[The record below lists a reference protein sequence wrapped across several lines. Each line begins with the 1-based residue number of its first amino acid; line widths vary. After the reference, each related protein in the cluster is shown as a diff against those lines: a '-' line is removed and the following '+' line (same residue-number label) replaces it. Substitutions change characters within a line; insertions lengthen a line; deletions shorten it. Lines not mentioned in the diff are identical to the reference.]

1 MIEEGNMDVGDN
13 RIWLAVLC
21 LSQTA
26 EDDVMIRP
34 IGSQGNR
41 LWLTSHDF
49 HQAVSCLYSAHSE
62 LRRGSK
68 ISPTEYKRVW
78 TVIVFNFKTMGHLCS

>member
-1 MIEEGNMDVGDN
+1 MDVGDN

-34 IGSQGNR
+34 IGSQGNQPPVADKSR
-41 LWLTSHDF
+41 LPS
-49 HQAVSCLYSAHSE
+49 SCKLSRAHSQ
-62 LRRGSK
+62 LYRGHYEALTLVVQSTND
-68 ISPTEYKRVW
+68 S
-78 TVIVFNFKTMGHLCS
+78 GL

>member
-62 LRRGSK
+62 LRRGHYEALRLVQQST
-68 ISPTEYKRVW
+68 TESR
-78 TVIVFNFKTMGHLCS
+78 L

>member
-1 MIEEGNMDVGDN
+1 MDVGDN

-49 HQAVSCLYSAHSE
+49 HQAVSCLYSE
-62 LRRGSK
+62 LRRGHYEALRLVLQSTNE
-68 ISPTEYKRVW
+68 SR
-78 TVIVFNFKTMGHLCS
+78 L

>member
-21 LSQTA
+21 TA

-62 LRRGSK
+62 LRRGHYELLRLFLQSTNE
-68 ISPTEYKRVW
+68 S
-78 TVIVFNFKTMGHLCS
+78 GL

>member
-13 RIWLAVLC
+13 RIWLAMLC

-62 LRRGSK
+62 LRRGHYEALRLVLQSTNE
-68 ISPTEYKRVW
+68 S
-78 TVIVFNFKTMGHLCS
+78 GL